1 MIAAELVRR
10 GARHHRDRIAVRFG
24 DSRLTFGEVIAMAHR
39 FGRALLG
46 QGCRPGQPV
55 GLLADNNLL
64 SLPVDFALLLSGMIR
79 VPLNSRLSEDEH
91 VKMLTGAGCN
101 VLLYQDVHSSRA
113 AALADRVPDLTLIPV
128 TDDGSRI
135 RDLFSR
141 AKDEL
146 DTAPE
151 VQLGADDVM
160 LRLFTSGTTGTL
172 KAAQH
177 TQRSYAA
184 VCANVLANLVS
195 PGPEDI
201 MIHAASLI
209 HASGMF
215 VLPFWVRG
223 GTAAIL
229 PGFDASDYLD
239 AVDEYGATVANLV
252 PTMLQMLLSQP
263 GITGRSLASLQTVVY
278 GASPMPR
285 PVITRALSLWGPRF
299 VQYYGQ
305 SEAPLAITSLTKED
319 HVGADADRILGA
331 CGQGSV
337 ETELRFVG
345 EDGRDVGAG
354 ETGQLLLR
362 APFAMVGYFD
372 APDLNAQTVGKD
384 GWIATRDL
392 AVQDEQGYYYLVDRT
407 SDMIV
412 SGGYNVYP
420 REVEDALLSHA
431 DVAEAAVVGSPDEVW
446 VEAVTA
452 FVVLRPGATVDV
464 EQLQDHVRGGIA
476 AYKVPK
482 TVHVVSEIPKSAVGK
497 ILRRALRDPLW
508 VGTDRPGIRV

>member
-10 GARHHRDRIAVRFG
+10 GARHHRDRVAVRYG
-24 DSRLTFGEVIAMAHR
+24 DDRLTFGEVISMAHR
-39 FGRALLG
+39 FGRALLSAG
-46 QGCRPGQPV
+46 LRPGDPV

-64 SLPVDFALLLSGMIR
+64 SLPVDFALLLFGLIR

-91 VKMLTGAGCN
+91 AKMLTGARCH
-101 VLLYQDVHSSRA
+101 VMLFQDVHSSRA
-113 AALADRVPDLTLIPV
+113 TALAGRLPGLTVIPI
-128 TDDGSRI
+128 TEDGSQL
-135 RDLFSR
+135 RDLSSL
-141 AKDEL
+141 AADES
-146 DTAPE
+146 DAAPT
-151 VQLGADDVM
+151 VRIGADDVM

-172 KAAQH
+172 KAAEH

-195 PGPEDI
+195 PGPDDV

-215 VLPFWVRG
+215 VLPFWMRG
-223 GTAAIL
+223 ATAAIL
-229 PGFDASDYLD
+229 PGFDAQSYLD
-239 AVDEYGATVANLV
+239 AVEEYGATVANLV
-252 PTMLQMLLSQP
+252 PTMLQLLLSLP
-263 GITGRSLASLQTVVY
+263 GIANRPLPTLQTIVY

-285 PVITRALSLWGPRF
+285 PVITRSLSLWGPRF

-305 SEAPLAITSLTKED
+305 SEAPLAITSLTKQD
-319 HVGADADRILGA
+319 HVGAKADRVLGS

-337 ETELRFVG
+337 ETELRLVG
-345 EDGRDVGAG
+345 EDGQDVGRG

-362 APFAMVGYFD
+362 APFAMLGYFD
-372 APDLNAQTVGKD
+372 APELNARTVGAG

-392 AVQDEQGYYYLVDRT
+392 AVQDEDGYYHLVDRT

-431 DVAEAAVVGSPDEVW
+431 DVVEAAVVGAPDEVW

-464 EQLQDHVRGGIA
+464 EHLREHVRGGIA

-482 TVHVVSEIPKSAVGK
+482 SVHVVDAIPKSAVGK

-508 VGTDRPGIRV
+508 PGTDRPGGRV